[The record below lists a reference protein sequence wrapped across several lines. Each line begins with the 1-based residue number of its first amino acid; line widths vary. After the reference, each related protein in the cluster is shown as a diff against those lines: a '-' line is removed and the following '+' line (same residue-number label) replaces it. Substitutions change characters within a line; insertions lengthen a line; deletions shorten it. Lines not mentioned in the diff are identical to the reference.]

1 MAYEDDQ
8 AIAEMMPAGTEPMPA
23 EGGGDLLAA
32 LQELSAAWMPQTEE
46 GMQYKADLDAVIA
59 QFMAA

>member
-23 EGGGDLLAA
+23 QGKGDLLAA
-32 LQELSAAWMPQTEE
+32 LQELSAQWQPETDE
-46 GMQYKADLDAVIA
+46 GIQYKADLDAVIA
-59 QFMAA
+59 QHMAA

>member
-23 EGGGDLLAA
+23 EGGGVLAA
-32 LQELSAAWMPQTEE
+32 LQDLSATWMPQTEE
-46 GMQYKADLDAVIA
+46 GIQYKADLDAVIA
-59 QFMAA
+59 QLMSA